1 MAKCQEITVDRG
13 KKIFVFDDVFEMA
26 WRRTTFQFLL
36 RSHFTIGWNDQED
49 PHNAQHLY
57 LHSRYN
63 EEDVAHMQILNK
75 AFEVEEIKKLLEGK
89 ILDPRIGATVN
100 LSMPTDTYFA
110 HPHRNTTLLYYA
122 NPQWKEEWAGE
133 TLFFNEDVSE
143 VVYTSI
149 YKPGRVIIFD
159 GGIPHSLRPQS
170 RLAPQ
175 YRFTFALFFD
185 SGVGLTESMKKE

>member
-1 MAKCQEITVDRG
+1 MARCKEITVDRG

-26 WRRTTFQFLL
+26 WRRKTFMFLL
-36 RSHFTIGWNDQED
+36 RSHFTIGWPDQED

-57 LHSRYN
+57 LHSRYTM
-63 EEDVAHMQILNK
+63 EDVAQIRILEEAFKDDKIKSLLENK
-75 AFEVEEIKKLLEGK
+75 A
-89 ILDPRIGATVN
+89 LDPNIGATVN
-100 LSMPTDTYFA
+100 LSVPTDTYFA
-110 HPHRNTTLLYYA
+110 HPHKNTTLLYYP

-133 TLFFNEDVSE
+133 TLFFNEEVSE

-170 RLAPQ
+170 KLAPQ
-175 YRFTFALFFD
+175 YRLTFALFFD
-185 SGVGLTESMKKE
+185 SGIGLTESMI